1 MPIITRGLRHKRA
14 FASDHRCERQLRE
27 LAAAYQRRL
36 GVRLNPSV
44 IIRRAVL
51 VLVTAET
58 WELAAVE
65 DARTLHPAHE
75 RPLEM

>member
-1 MPIITRGLRHKRA
+1 MPIISRGLRHKRT

-58 WELAAVE
+58 WELDAVK
-65 DARTLHPAHE
+65 DASALHPAHE
-75 RPLEM
+75 RPAEV